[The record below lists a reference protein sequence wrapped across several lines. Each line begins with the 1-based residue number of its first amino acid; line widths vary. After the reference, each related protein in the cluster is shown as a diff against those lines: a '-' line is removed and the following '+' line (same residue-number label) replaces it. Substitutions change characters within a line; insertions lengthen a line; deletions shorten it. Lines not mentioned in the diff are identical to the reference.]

1 LLNIWFFIH
10 YCRGYL
16 APEYTCGQFS
26 EKIDVYSLGVVLL
39 EIVSG
44 RSSIERKLMGKD
56 QFSLVDWVSNWS
68 FHHYF

>member
-1 LLNIWFFIH
+1 MYAWSLNIWFFIH

-16 APEYTCGQFS
+16 APEYTRGQFS

-44 RSSIERKLMGKD
+44 RRSIGKD
-56 QFSLVDWVSNWS
+56 QFSLVDWVSN
-68 FHHYF
+68 